1 MTILKYESRRQGA
14 KVRFGGGGGVSRLG
28 EKRVIGKI
36 QKITISEFTREA
48 GLSTLEAYG

>member
-1 MTILKYESRRQGA
+1 M
-14 KVRFGGGGGVSRLG
+14 KVDVRAPRYGLGGGGGVSRLG

>member
-1 MTILKYESRRQGA
+1 M
-14 KVRFGGGGGVSRLG
+14 KVDVRAPRYGLGGGGVSRLG